1 MRSTSIS
8 LFSLFAAAA
17 CTGGDA
23 PPSAADYDAVASS
36 LAAAHAPAHD
46 GGDASALSDTLGI
59 ATGTMPL
66 GLSLQGSGVIS
77 GTRLGISYSYQI
89 ACRDSSGNLLAACGP
104 LTDWASASAT
114 WSGALSLPGL
124 SVSIGR
130 TAQWEIST
138 ILSGVATVSG
148 SGSFQF
154 DGTLTA
160 SGETHAWHLALTSD
174 DDNLRVTESP
184 RLIVGGT
191 IHDVV
196 DATRMATGNDGA
208 VDAELHIDAELTFH
222 ADGTAD
228 LVLDGDQHYVIGTD
242 GVAHR
247 Q

>member
-1 MRSTSIS
+1 M
-8 LFSLFAAAA
+8 FAAAA

-23 PPSAADYDAVASS
+23 PPSTADYDAVANF

-46 GGDASALSDTLGI
+46 GGDAAALSDTLVI
-59 ATGTMPL
+59 ATGGMPL
-66 GLSLQGSGVIS
+66 GFSLQGSGVIS
-77 GTRLGISYSYQI
+77 GTRLGISYGYRI
-89 ACRDSSGNLLAACGP
+89 ECRDSSGNLLPACGS

-114 WSGALSLPGL
+114 WSGELSLPGL

-138 ILSGVATVSG
+138 ILSGVATVAG
-148 SGSFQF
+148 TGSFHF
-154 DGTLTA
+154 DGMVTA
-160 SGETHAWHLALTSD
+160 SSETHAWHLAITSD
-174 DDNLRVTESP
+174 DRDLRVRESP
-184 RLIVGGT
+184 RLVVGGT

-196 DATRMATGNDGA
+196 DATRMATGNDGS

-228 LVLDGDQHYVIGTD
+228 LVLDGDQHYLIDTD